1 MSRIFSRGVSKQILK
16 MKNIAEIDPFVSVA
30 GCVTPKEYSI
40 LQQQSYIQKPN
51 QKYIKTTIYFYF
63 DLANE

>member
-16 MKNIAEIDPFVSVA
+16 MKNIAEIDPFVCVT
-30 GCVTPKEYSI
+30 GCEFVTPKEYI
-40 LQQQSYIQKPN
+40 LQQQQQHNELKI
-51 QKYIKTTIYFYF
+51 YIKTTIYFYF